1 MKKLLFITIL
11 LLSSIHLSAQIT
23 IAGKVVEK
31 NTQQPLEFATVILT
45 DATTNKLIT
54 GESTNSKGEFSIKA
68 KKGTY
73 NIKVEFIGFKN
84 HLINNVSLTKN
95 QSLQTIFLQED
106 SQALDEIEVVA
117 EKSTTE
123 YKLDK
128 RVFNV
133 GKDLISKGGSV
144 NDILNNVPSVN
155 VDIEGVVSL
164 RGNSNVRV
172 LINGKPSVL
181 TANNGLESIPS
192 ETIEKVEVITN
203 PSAKYDAEGTAGII
217 NIILKKN
224 KNGGFGSSL
233 QLTTGIP
240 DNHRINYNAN
250 YKREKFNL
258 FSNISYRYMSFDGN
272 GYLNRTNFNNNVI
285 TDFSNRTTATNRTRR
300 TFNLYFGSDYYI
312 NDFNTLTLSYYYRN
326 NTSKN
331 NVDYTFNFLDSS
343 KQIENVL
350 TSKETYREPQKAN
363 QIELNYV
370 KTFAKKG
377 QKLTLNFQ
385 YDFWNDDENELV
397 EEQEQFPTVSA
408 INLLKS
414 RDIESSKDFLF
425 QSDFKLP
432 ITKKSHVEMGVK
444 GEIRNIDS
452 DYKVWD
458 NTVLIDSLDNLLK
471 YNERIYGA
479 YVQYGNRENK
489 LQYLLGLRA
498 EHANTGSTDRKN
510 QFKTDKSYT
519 DLFPT
524 AHLTYNF
531 NQATNLQLSY
541 SRRIRRPSFWH
552 LNPFGGISDRRNIRV
567 GNPDL
572 NPMYT
577 NSFELGLLKRLKK
590 FTLNPSIYHQK
601 TTNLFETLVT
611 PNEFGALISKPI
623 NSGTENRFGAELA
636 IRYSPYKWWRLSSE
650 FNYFTFD
657 QKGIYTVDDSAW
669 STRLNSRM
677 KFSKLTIQSSFNYQG
692 ERQSGQMFTEAQYRA
707 NIGVSKDLW
716 NDKATVTLNMNNI
729 LDSRERTQLIT
740 GEDYTIN
747 SYNRPI
753 GRFTSVTFTYRFNRT
768 KKDRDR
774 LPD

>member
-1 MKKLLFITIL
+1 MKNLLSIFILFFGITI
-11 LLSSIHLSAQIT
+11 SAQISIT
-23 IAGKVVEK
+23 GKVVEK
-31 NTQQPLEFATVILT
+31 NTKHPLEFATIILT
-45 DATTNKLIT
+45 NPTTGKLII
-54 GESTNSKGEFSIKA
+54 GETTNSKGEFSINT
-68 KKGTY
+68 KKGNY
-73 NIKVEFIGFKN
+73 NIKIEFIGFKN
-84 HLINNVSLTKN
+84 HLINNISISKN
-95 QSLQTIFLQED
+95 YSLQTILLQEN
-106 SQALDEIEVVA
+106 SQALDEIEVIA

-155 VDIEGVVSL
+155 VDIEGTVSL
-164 RGNSNVRV
+164 RGNSNVRI

-192 ETIEKVEVITN
+192 ESIEKVEVITN
-203 PSAKYDAEGTAGII
+203 PSAKYDAEGTGGII
-217 NIILKKN
+217 NVILKKN

-240 DNHRINYNAN
+240 DNHSINYNIN
-250 YKREKFNL
+250 YKKEKFNL
-258 FSNISYRYMSFDGN
+258 FSNISYRYISFDGN
-272 GYLNRTNFNNNVI
+272 GYLNRTNYENNVI
-285 TDFSNRTTATNRTRR
+285 TSFSNRTTNTNRSRA

-312 NDFNTLTLSYYYRN
+312 NDKNTLTLSYYYRN

-331 NVDYTFNFLDSS
+331 SVDYTFNFLNEL
-343 KQIENVL
+343 KQTDNIL
-350 TSKETYREPQKAN
+350 TSKESYREPQKAN

-377 QKLTLNFQ
+377 QKFTANFQ

-397 EEQEQFPTVSA
+397 EEQDQFPATST

-425 QSDFKLP
+425 QSDFKLL
-432 ITKKSHVEMGVK
+432 ITKKSHIEMGVK

-479 YVQYGNRENK
+479 YAQYGNRENK
-489 LQYLLGLRA
+489 LQYLFGLRA
-498 EHANTGSTDRKN
+498 EYANTGSTDRKN
-510 QFKTDKSYT
+510 KFKTTKNYT

-531 NQATNLQLSY
+531 NDATNMQLSY

-577 NSFELGLLKRLKK
+577 NSFELGFLKRWSK
-590 FTLNPSIYHQK
+590 FTFNPSIYYQK
-601 TTNLFETLVT
+601 TTNVFETLIT
-611 PNEFGALISKPI
+611 QNTDGALISKPI
-623 NSGTENRFGAELA
+623 NSGIENRLGVELA
-636 IRYSPYKWWRLSSE
+636 VRYSPYKWWRLSSE
-650 FNYFTFD
+650 FNYYSFD
-657 QKGIYTVDDSAW
+657 QRGIYTIDDNTW

-677 KFSKLTIQSSFNYQG
+677 KFSKLTIQSSFNYRG
-692 ERQSGQMFTEAQYRA
+692 ERQSGQLFTEAQYSA
-707 NIGVSKDLW
+707 NIGLSKDLW
-716 NDKATVTLNMNNI
+716 NDKATISLNMNNI
-729 LDSRERTQLIT
+729 LDSRVSKQLVT
-740 GEDYTIN
+740 GENYTTN